1 MSDQFLTGWNSAS
14 IRLPLIVFLVK
25 KKQTQNLSLSCTL
38 KQNSVIVSTMK
49 IAPLKM
55 IWYNFYKPWSG
66 TIDGESLIY
75 WLAACLFEKKYWCR
89 D

>member
-1 MSDQFLTGWNSAS
+1 
-14 IRLPLIVFLVK
+14 
-25 KKQTQNLSLSCTL
+25 
-38 KQNSVIVSTMK
+38 MK

-55 IWYNFYKPWSG
+55 IWYNFYKPRSG

-89 D
+89 TWLIITGTQIEEKGKESENTKNEIQNLSIS